1 MKAMIEQLRD
11 LPTVNLC
18 LYLAGVFAIM
28 VSMAFMHGLKPA
40 YVKTKELQSEHQQL
54 TRLADKFDLS
64 SLKREVTQTK
74 KLQLTARDSMLEDIP
89 DRQLERDLPT
99 ILESLHHAAKEYGL
113 RTQKIQPSEIDRN
126 SEIATVSLEIQ
137 VIGAY
142 RNLYAWIQSFSQSTE
157 GVSVSDIRAI
167 QGPGSNGNRSL
178 SMNMVIYGR

>member
-1 MKAMIEQLRD
+1 MKAMIEQLRA
-11 LPTVNLC
+11 LPTINLS

-40 YVKTKELQSEHQQL
+40 YITTKDLQSEHQQL
-54 TRLADKFDLS
+54 TRLADKFDIN
-64 SLKREVTQTK
+64 SLERELEQTK
-74 KLQLTARDSMLEDIP
+74 KQQRTARDAMLKDIP

-99 ILESLHHAAKEYGL
+99 ILESLHHAAKEHGL

-126 SEIATVSLEIQ
+126 AEIATVSLEIQ
-137 VIGAY
+137 VVGAY
-142 RNLYAWIQSFSQSTE
+142 RNIYAWIQSFSKSSE

-167 QGPGSNGNRSL
+167 QGPGSNGHRTL

>member
-11 LPTVNLC
+11 LPTVNLS

-28 VSMAFMHGLKPA
+28 ISMAFMYGLKPA
-40 YVKTKELQSEHQQL
+40 YITTKELQSEHQQL
-54 TRLADKFDLS
+54 TRLAGKFDLGT
-64 SLKREVTQTK
+64 LELQLAQTK
-74 KLQLTARDSMLEDIP
+74 HLQRTARDSMLKDIP

-99 ILESLHHAAKEYGL
+99 ILESLHHAAKEHGL
-113 RTQKIQPSEIDRN
+113 RTQKIQPGEIDRN

-137 VIGAY
+137 VVGTY
-142 RNLYAWIQSFSQSTE
+142 RNLYAWIQNFSQSSE

-167 QGPGSNGNRSL
+167 QGPGSNGNRTL